1 MNDINTNDIDLIII
15 DDESLERLLNDA
27 FDK

>member
-1 MNDINTNDIDLIII
+1 MDDINTNDIDLIII

>member
-1 MNDINTNDIDLIII
+1 MDDIDANEIDLIII
-15 DDESLERLLNDA
+15 DDESLEQLLNDA